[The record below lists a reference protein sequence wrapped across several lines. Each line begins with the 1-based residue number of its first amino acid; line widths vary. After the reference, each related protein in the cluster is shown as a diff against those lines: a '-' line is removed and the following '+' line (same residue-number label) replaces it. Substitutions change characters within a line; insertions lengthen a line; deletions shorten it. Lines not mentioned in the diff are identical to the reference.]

1 MPIDY
6 SISGGD
12 ILQIIEIIFISIVFA
27 LSVFI
32 MIGSYVMQRQKYWN
46 RVWERLGRPKVSN
59 IKELKALSEKR
70 NKASATR

>member
-1 MPIDY
+1 
-6 SISGGD
+6 
-12 ILQIIEIIFISIVFA
+12 LQIIEIVFISIVFA

-59 IKELKALSEKR
+59 IKELKALSEKQ
-70 NKASATR
+70 NKASAVR

>member
-12 ILQIIEIIFISIVFA
+12 ILQIIEIVFISIVFA

-46 RVWERLGRPKVSN
+46 RVWERLGRPKVGS
-59 IKELKALSEKR
+59 IKELKALSEKQ

>member
-12 ILQIIEIIFISIVFA
+12 ILQIIEIVFISIVFA

-32 MIGSYVMQRQKYWN
+32 VIGSYIQQRQKYWN
-46 RVWERLGRPKVSN
+46 RVWERLGRPKVSG
-59 IKELKALSEKR
+59 IKEIKALSEKQNR
-70 NKASATR
+70 ASMTR